1 MPDDQFK
8 NRLILVVD
16 DEERMVR
23 FIRLNLEHD
32 GFKVIEAFNGTKAI
46 NQVRSNLPDLVLLDI
61 MMPDMDGF
69 EVLRIIRETSNVPV
83 IMLTAKGEED
93 DRVRGLELGADDYVT
108 KPFSPRELVS
118 RVRAVLRRTET
129 TGVSTHGLIE
139 VDERLKLDFERRE
152 IWVDGELVKL
162 RPTEYRLLYHLVQNA
177 GWVVTHDQIL
187 AKVWGYEYRDEPHY
201 VRLYINYL
209 RKKLEEDPAN
219 PKYILTE
226 RGVGYRFVDF
236 RRKDFHRKPVISLT
250 HELTK
255 KFFNLAGDRFNRHQ
269 GQCPCIY
276 AANWQG
282 GNGYCKG

>member
-1 MPDDQFK
+1 MPEEFERRK
-8 NRLILVVD
+8 ILVVD

-32 GFKVIEAFNGTKAI
+32 GFLVSEAFNGKQAVQRLREVT
-46 NQVRSNLPDLVLLDI
+46 PDLILLDV
-61 MMPDMDGF
+61 MMPDIDGF
-69 EVLRIIRETSNVPV
+69 EVLQMIREISSVPV

-118 RVRAVLRRTET
+118 RVKAVLRRTE
-129 TGVSTHGLIE
+129 GASGSMHGLIE
-139 VDERLKLDFERRE
+139 VDEHLKMDFDRRE
-152 IWVDGELVKL
+152 VWKDAKIVKL

-177 GWVVTHDQIL
+177 GWVVSHDQLL

-209 RKKLEEDPAN
+209 REKLEDEPAN
-219 PKYILTE
+219 PRYILTE

-236 RRKDFHRKPVISLT
+236 RRQKED
-250 HELTK
+250 
-255 KFFNLAGDRFNRHQ
+255 A
-269 GQCPCIY
+269 
-276 AANWQG
+276 
-282 GNGYCKG
+282 